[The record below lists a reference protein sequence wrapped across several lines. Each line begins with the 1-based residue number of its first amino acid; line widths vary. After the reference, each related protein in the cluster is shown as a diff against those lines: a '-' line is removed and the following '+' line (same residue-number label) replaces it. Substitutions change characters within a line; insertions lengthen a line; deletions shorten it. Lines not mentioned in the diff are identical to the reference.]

1 MQLTTVG
8 KEVFRGAQ
16 KARELQE
23 AGAGDPTVQERLRK
37 LKQVEALRKYRV
49 GWPEI
54 QELLGISRATYYRW
68 RKHLK
73 EEGLAGLKPRS
84 RRPQRLRR
92 RIYWS
97 SDLLIRVEALRKE
110 NPTWGRWPIW
120 LTLRKEG
127 FAVSERTVGRI
138 LAYLEAHGAWK
149 A

>member
-1 MQLTTVG
+1 
-8 KEVFRGAQ
+8 
-16 KARELQE
+16 ARELQE
-23 AGAGDPTVQERLRK
+23 AGAGDPTVQDRLRK

-54 QELLGISRATYYRW
+54 EELLGISRATYYRW
-68 RKHLK
+68 RKRLK

-138 LAYLEAHGAWK
+138 LAYLEGQGRIERVAGFLA
-149 A
+149 

>member
-8 KEVFRGAQ
+8 KEVLRGARVSP
-16 KARELQE
+16 KGYLE
-23 AGAGDPTVQERLRK
+23 AGAGDPTVQDRLRK

-84 RRPQRLRR
+84 RRPL
-92 RIYWS
+92 
-97 SDLLIRVEALRKE
+97 
-110 NPTWGRWPIW
+110 WGPYP
-120 LTLRKEG
+120 K
-127 FAVSERTVGRI
+127 
-138 LAYLEAHGAWK
+138 
-149 A
+149 

>member
-8 KEVFRGAQ
+8 KEVLRGAR

-23 AGAGDPTVQERLRK
+23 AGAGDPTVQDRLRK

-68 RKHLK
+68 RKRLK

-120 LTLRKEG
+120 LTLEP
-127 FAVSERTVGRI
+127 AN
-138 LAYLEAHGAWK
+138 
-149 A
+149 